1 MSEHDHDHPHSA
13 PASPYHKSE
22 RGLLPV
28 VKRPFFVFQD
38 LGPGLCLDDFVFN
51 WWEELTTGLP
61 TGIVR

>member
-1 MSEHDHDHPHSA
+1 MTDGHNDRTGRFAYVWPES
-13 PASPYHKSE
+13 K
-22 RGLLPV
+22 GLLPV